1 MPENIEG
8 VGGTLV
14 EREPGRG
21 RAIDKG
27 TGEIYVL
34 YYLCKNIFKISVYL
48 SICLCLSP
56 PVMHLFIKSPITNAF
71 ILFFCDLICCV
82 Y

>member
-21 RAIDKG
+21 RAIDRG
-27 TGEIYVL
+27 TGEIYIIDVR
-34 YYLCKNIFKISVYL
+34 IF
-48 SICLCLSP
+48 
-56 PVMHLFIKSPITNAF
+56 FT
-71 ILFFCDLICCV
+71 IL
-82 Y
+82 